1 MSKSIKNTQVILN
14 QAEIGYLWTTGEVSL
29 NKTEDQIRNII
40 FSCHHVPDT
49 VWDIWE
55 YSPAGALA
63 YALDINN
70 CRKYAPKIL
79 NILTKYRQHV
89 DKLATFK
96 NICDVVWSMFQYDPG
111 NACRYI
117 ATVDQRQ
124 GFIPSEYDELV
135 HQYRKFK
142 ETTKTCSLFAYN
154 PDLEE
159 VGLDDKALLLTF
171 SAKNTLNILSG
182 KKTLELRKS
191 KPRFF
196 DFVLICERESKTIVG
211 SFNGSLV
218 GKKTSQL
225 WKTSYISELQMSV
238 TEVNTYLGN
247 NMGYGIAISNV
258 KKFSKPISQNC
269 LKMSHNSPANKE
281 FRYLS
286 SSQIKEIGGLNG

>member
-1 MSKSIKNTQVILN
+1 MSKTIKNAQAILN

-29 NKTEDQIRNII
+29 NKTEDEIRNII
-40 FSCHHVPDT
+40 FSCHYVPDT

-63 YALDINN
+63 YALDTNR

-79 NILTKYRQHV
+79 SILTKYKQHV
-89 DKLATFK
+89 NKLNVFN
-96 NICDVVWSMFQYDPG
+96 NICDVVWSMFQYDPK

-124 GFIPSEYDELV
+124 NFIPTEYDELV
-135 HQYRKFK
+135 HQSREFK
-142 ETTKTCSLFAYN
+142 EITKACNLFAYN

-171 SAKNTLNILSG
+171 SAKNTLNILNG

-196 DFVLICERESKTIVG
+196 DFVLICERESKNIVG

-218 GKKTSQL
+218 DKKSSQS
-225 WKTSYISELQMSV
+225 WKTLHISELCMSV
-238 TEVNTYLGN
+238 AEVNAYLGN
-247 NMGYGIAISNV
+247 NMGYGIAISDV
-258 KKFSKPISQNC
+258 KKFSKPIPQSY
-269 LKMSHNSPANKE
+269 LKRVEDNKPATKE

-286 SSQIKEIGGLNG
+286 SLQIKEIGGA